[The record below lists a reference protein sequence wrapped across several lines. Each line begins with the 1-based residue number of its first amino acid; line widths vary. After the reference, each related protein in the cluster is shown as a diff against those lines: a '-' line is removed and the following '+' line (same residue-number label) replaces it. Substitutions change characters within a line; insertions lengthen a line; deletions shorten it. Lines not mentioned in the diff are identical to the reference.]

1 MDVVKETTSRL
12 RGRLTVDTAPGR
24 GTRIAMEFPLTL
36 AVLPVLYLRLREDIY
51 ALPASS
57 IDSLTDLEED
67 RVHRLAGRMTY
78 RVDGTHTVPMVDLGA
93 ILQSK
98 PMRLGKE
105 SVEGV
110 LTERGIFVVSEV
122 LGNEDAVVK
131 PIDFVTG
138 PALVSGGHDLRA
150 WRCGAHS
157 RCWCFEFSPC
167 RVSAKEGTDGRSEA

>member
-1 MDVVKETTSRL
+1 M
-12 RGRLTVDTAPGR
+12 
-24 GTRIAMEFPLTL
+24 
-36 AVLPVLYLRLREDIY
+36 RLREDIY

-138 PALVSGGHDLRA
+138 QHWYQGATISGLGGVVLILDAGALSSSVSSLGEGGN
-150 WRCGAHS
+150 
-157 RCWCFEFSPC
+157 
-167 RVSAKEGTDGRSEA
+167 